1 MGQSAIRFPL
11 LLAGITVLAIS
22 SNEYQ
27 IYYEIHTT
35 VGEQLIEIS
44 RGVLNGHPPWRA
56 FQARLL
62 GPFAFECFELLMQ
75 RAQAI
80 FPSMYAA
87 FERIFSQPDTR
98 DLAILNAFVAGMI
111 LANNFICFLL
121 LFRYSGSVVK
131 ATGGTVVGGLLFVML
146 SHYWLYM
153 WDLFELVFF
162 CFLAYVMFG
171 RKKPGATFF
180 IIYALSLANRESA
193 AFFGVWLICYASAH
207 RIYDN
212 RTRWYEV
219 GLGIA
224 LVLIAVAYVLA
235 LRQSLLVES
244 TLGHETGPIWG
255 SVPAATPAVTT
266 VHQAFGNHL
275 LILEN
280 GVTFLK
286 NLVSTHFYVD
296 ALLIALMLHG
306 GILARAGL
314 VRRDAQLV
322 AIGAFNLI
330 LLVSILNFALLNETR
345 LFLICIP
352 FVVFSIVTF
361 SSEIFAFIAQVDRQ
375 TTKYDKRRILAFE
388 ENRGA

>member
-27 IYYEIHTT
+27 IYYETHTT

-80 FPSMYAA
+80 FPLMYAA

-286 NLVSTHFYVD
+286 NSGIHPFLRRCPPDCAYV
-296 ALLIALMLHG
+296 A
-306 GILARAGL
+306 
-314 VRRDAQLV
+314 RRDPCQNRP
-322 AIGAFNLI
+322 GAERCPARRHWSLQSY
-330 LLVSILNFALLNETR
+330 LTR
-345 LFLICIP
+345 QHP
-352 FVVFSIVTF
+352 
-361 SSEIFAFIAQVDRQ
+361 
-375 TTKYDKRRILAFE
+375 
-388 ENRGA
+388 